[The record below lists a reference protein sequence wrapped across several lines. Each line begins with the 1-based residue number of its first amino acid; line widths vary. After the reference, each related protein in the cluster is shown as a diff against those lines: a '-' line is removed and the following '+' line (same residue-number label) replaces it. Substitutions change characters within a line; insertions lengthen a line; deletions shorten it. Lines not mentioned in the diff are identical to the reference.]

1 MGFTLSHPEAKGE
14 CSQPGH
20 EVGDQSEIS
29 VSKRMEVIG
38 LSPWTSEMDMT
49 LAMNFR
55 VDIGDPRRRG
65 VVTGRQAPCGH
76 KKSHKL
82 MAQNHTPSPPPSIP
96 FSKGQVW
103 ASCSFRRLQG
113 EPSSCL
119 FQFLE
124 VPLSTLPTSKPV
136 PPTSASTVTSDGPH
150 PPIRT
155 LVMTLGPLSSPR
167 TISPFENLYLQYL
180 QRPFYL
186 VR

>member
-1 MGFTLSHPEAKGE
+1 MSHPEAKGE

-113 EPSSCL
+113 RIHFLVFPSSRSCH
-119 FQFLE
+119 
-124 VPLSTLPTSKPV
+124 VPWPLAFSCQKLHLSNLRF
-136 PPTSASTVTSDGPH
+136 H
-150 PPIRT
+150 CQ
-155 LVMTLGPLSSPR
+155 SS
-167 TISPFENLYLQYL
+167 
-180 QRPFYL
+180 FYDFSL
-186 VR
+186 CHL